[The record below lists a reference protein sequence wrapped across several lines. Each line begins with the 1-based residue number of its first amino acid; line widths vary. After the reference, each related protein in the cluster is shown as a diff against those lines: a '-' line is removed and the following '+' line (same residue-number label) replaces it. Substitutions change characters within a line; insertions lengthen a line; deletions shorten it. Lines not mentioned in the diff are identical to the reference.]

1 MVIDYKELGHR
12 IAARRKALGLK
23 QFEVCEKADMNPKY
37 LSCIE
42 TARSV
47 PSLEVLMKILQVL
60 DLRPNE
66 VLLFKNTYSDEL
78 SDDINS
84 INNYDFTYRDTV
96 LNKYESLSQQGKET
110 AAHFIEW
117 LCSNESK

>member
-1 MVIDYKELGHR
+1 MAIDYKELGHR

-60 DLRPNE
+60 DLQPNE
-66 VLLFKNTYSDEL
+66 VLLFKDEYDEL
-78 SDDINS
+78 CDDINS
-84 INNYDFTYRDTV
+84 VKNYDITYRDAV
-96 LNKYESLSQQGKET
+96 LNNYESLSQQGKET
-110 AAHFIEW
+110 AARFIQW
-117 LCSNESK
+117 LCSTESK